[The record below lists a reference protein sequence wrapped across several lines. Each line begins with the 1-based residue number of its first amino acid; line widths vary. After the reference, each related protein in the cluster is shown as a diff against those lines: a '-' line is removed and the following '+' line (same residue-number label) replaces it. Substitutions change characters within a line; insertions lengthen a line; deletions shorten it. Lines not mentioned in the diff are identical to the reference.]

1 MDKKF
6 YTDNFERLLKEKSD
20 EFKMIPSKRVWHS
33 IYNDLHPSRRWPSVA
48 MSLLLVG
55 ALLFTGYLNTKTQ
68 QHYSSAKQTGAG
80 NKTVVAANTN
90 TGNTQPTESSI
101 NGNTSQV
108 TGSTDDLLANNSA
121 TIGTSNSMMNPV
133 TQNPAITGTSKLPFV
148 QQPATSS
155 NHSNSIAMLNAR
167 PIHSTSSNNSNNNI
181 NTRNRNVRSVNL
193 DVIADLDRT
202 NPRHTAN
209 PGTNNAAINSS
220 NNPISDISRL
230 VNDKISSSSS
240 SSNPEENTDVDNNS
254 ASQYAVNIP
263 AKTSL
268 QNSPVLNNEEKALQN
283 EAVQAGSKENTTKTE
298 STVQA
303 SPLMKNNIAAT
314 EQKAWMEDYAFHN
327 KPILKKWKGKLSWE
341 VYATPALT
349 FRNVMANSSF
359 NTLPVANSVY
369 APGSEPDLSYKPSV
383 GIELGG
389 SLILAF
395 SKKFRLNTGIQF
407 SYTNYS
413 VKAWESNHPVQ
424 TTITL
429 NDLNSG
435 FPYLDSR
442 STSLSSA
449 GGTVETRLHNK
460 TYQVGVSVGLD
471 YKLFENERIKW
482 FLGLHAQPSWVAG
495 GKAYLLST
503 DKRNY
508 IADPSLL
515 NKFSMAGSFETF
527 VSYKM
532 GSYTWQV
539 GPNLRYQFL
548 NTYDKKY
555 TQRENLL
562 NAGFK
567 VGIVKLF

>member
-6 YTDNFERLLKEKSD
+6 YTDNFEQLLKEKSD

-68 QHYSSAKQTGAG
+68 QHYSSGNQTTAG
-80 NKTVVAANTN
+80 INSANTQAQKNNIDADN
-90 TGNTQPTESSI
+90 TRLTASNDELP
-101 NGNTSQV
+101 
-108 TGSTDDLLANNSA
+108 ANNSA
-121 TIGTSNSMMNPV
+121 TTTASNDIINSV
-133 TQNPAITGTSKLPFV
+133 TNNSTITGTGNLTFV
-148 QQPATSS
+148 QQPV
-155 NHSNSIAMLNAR
+155 
-167 PIHSTSSNNSNNNI
+167 STNNNSNSTGRQHASDIHSAVSDNNTNI
-181 NTRNRNVRSVNL
+181 KNRNVRSVNL
-193 DVIADLDRT
+193 DAISDLDLT
-202 NPRHTAN
+202 NPHHTAN
-209 PGTNNAAINSS
+209 PVVNSTAINS
-220 NNPISDISRL
+220 NNNTRSDISRL
-230 VNDKISSSSS
+230 LHNNNAPVTVSVKQ
-240 SSNPEENTDVDNNS
+240 EENTDGDNT
-254 ASQYAVNIP
+254 ASQQDAANIP
-263 AKTSL
+263 AKTSS
-268 QNSPVLNNEEKALQN
+268 QNLPALNNEEKALQK
-283 EAVQAGSKENTTKTE
+283 EAAEAGRNTGNTNNTTTAAKTE
-298 STVQA
+298 SNSRA
-303 SPLMKNNIAAT
+303 SSPLMKNTIAAT

-341 VYATPALT
+341 IYATPTLT
-349 FRNVMANSSF
+349 FRNVAANSSF
-359 NTLPVANSVY
+359 NTLPLANSVY
-369 APGSEPDLSYKPSV
+369 APGSEPDLSYKPSA
-383 GIELGG
+383 GMQLGG

-395 SKKFRLNTGIQF
+395 SKKFRLNTGIQLN
-407 SYTNYS
+407 YTNYS
-413 VKAWESNHPVQ
+413 VKAWESNHPIQ

-460 TYQVGVSVGLD
+460 TYQVGLSVGLD
-471 YKLFENERIKW
+471 YKIFENDHLKW
-482 FLGLHAQPSWVAG
+482 YIGVHAQPSWVAG

-539 GPNLRYQFL
+539 GPNIRYQFL

-555 TQRENLL
+555 TQKENLL
-562 NAGFK
+562 NAGLK